1 MVHDKKSGTQ
11 WAAQI
16 TRGGVRTELGA
27 YNEELTAAIV
37 FQVVDKEYSKVGF
50 PLSRIVTICAIYQK
64 RIFYLSRFAAG
75 LPGL

>member
-27 YNEELTAAIV
+27 YNEELTASIV

-50 PLSRIVTICAIYQK
+50 P
-64 RIFYLSRFAAG
+64 
-75 LPGL
+75 